1 MTRHITEPLAPGLT
15 RTWTVSEVLFEAQ
28 TPYQHMLIGRTEHG
42 ITLFSGNIDA
52 ADVMERQSA
61 EKGPSQLVYHEA
73 LMVPA
78 LALAGPGRAPA
89 RDRVLIV
96 GSSEGVAAQM
106 ARNAGAAHIDH
117 VDIDRECVQACARYL
132 PYGYTPAE
140 VDAALAGEGRVRLH
154 IEDGL
159 QFVEARLKENRT
171 LSAEDRT
178 SYDVIVIDVQDEH
191 PTGGAQHNRLY
202 APYFLQRCKD
212 LLTPDGVL
220 STQAGSFILWQ
231 QDTLRQTLKR
241 YSELFPS
248 ILCYSSWEHG
258 WSFVT
263 GKKSASANPLP
274 TELQRRLAKL
284 PFQPVTLDALSAA
297 SATILPFHARSAV
310 SPATGP
316 SQEL

>member
-1 MTRHITEPLAPGLT
+1 MTRYITEPLAPGLT
-15 RTWTVSEVLFEAQ
+15 RTWTVSEVLYEAR

-42 ITLFSGNIDA
+42 ITLFSGDIDA

-78 LALAGPGRAPA
+78 LALAGPGRTPV

-96 GSSEGVAAQM
+96 GSSEGVATQM
-106 ARNAGAAHIDH
+106 ARDAGAALIDH
-117 VDIDRECVQACARYL
+117 VDIDLECVQACARHL

-140 VDAALAGEGRVRLH
+140 VDAALAGEDRVRLH

-159 QFVEARLKENRT
+159 QFVEARLKENHTLPAEERT
-171 LSAEDRT
+171 H
-178 SYDVIVIDVQDEH
+178 YDVIVIDVQDEH

-202 APYFLQRCKD
+202 TRHFLQRCKD
-212 LLTPDGVL
+212 LLTADGVL

-231 QDTLRQTLKR
+231 QETLRATLKR
-241 YSELFPS
+241 YSDVFPS

-258 WSFVT
+258 WTFVT
-263 GKKSASANPLP
+263 GKKSASASPLP
-274 TELQRRLAKL
+274 TLLQRRLASL
-284 PFQPVTLDALSAA
+284 SYQPATLDALSAA
-297 SATILPFHARSAV
+297 SATILPFHARPAV

-316 SQEL
+316 IQEP